1 MVRNVPGR
9 SRSCTRRRREA
20 GGQSLVEFAISLP
33 VLILMLA
40 LAYVGWQAVHTVI
53 ALNGA
58 ARAGA
63 VTAANDVRHGVS
75 QSQESTDVTGAVNG
89 EQGSTAFT
97 NVTYGTSCTS
107 ACVALRHALPGTRT
121 SVAMEVV
128 TVQSKIVSGMPLLPG
143 FTVTAQAG
151 VAP

>member
-1 MVRNVPGR
+1 M
-9 SRSCTRRRREA
+9 
-20 GGQSLVEFAISLP
+20 EFAVSMP
-33 VLILMLA
+33 VLILLLA
-40 LAYVGWQAVHTVI
+40 LAYVGWQALHTVI

-63 VTAANDVRHGVS
+63 VTAANDVRKGILLA
-75 QSQESTDVTGAVNG
+75 QEKTDVTNAVNA
-89 EQGSTAFT
+89 EQGSIAFA
-97 NVTYGTSCTS
+97 NVTYGTSCAS
-107 ACVALRHALPGTRT
+107 ACVALRHALPGSRT

-128 TVQSKIVSGMPLLPG
+128 TVQSKIISGVPLLSG

>member
-1 MVRNVPGR
+1 MVRNLPGR
-9 SRSCTRRRREA
+9 SRPWTRRRREA
-20 GGQSLVEFAISLP
+20 GGQSLVEFAVSMP
-33 VLILMLA
+33 VLILLLA
-40 LAYVGWQAVHTVI
+40 LAYVGWQALHTVI

-63 VTAANDVRHGVS
+63 VTAANDVRKGILLA
-75 QSQESTDVTGAVNG
+75 QEKTDVTNAVNA
-89 EQGSTAFT
+89 EQGSIAFA
-97 NVTYGTSCTS
+97 NVTYGTSCAS
-107 ACVALRHALPGTRT
+107 ACVALRHALPGSRT

-128 TVQSKIVSGMPLLPG
+128 TVQSKIISGVPLLSG

>member
-1 MVRNVPGR
+1 
-9 SRSCTRRRREA
+9 
-20 GGQSLVEFAISLP
+20 VEFAISLP
-33 VLILMLA
+33 VLILLLA
-40 LAYVGWQAVHTVI
+40 LAFVGWEAVHTVI

-75 QSQESTDVTGAVNG
+75 QFQESTDVTSAVNA
-89 EQGSTAFT
+89 EQGTTAFT

>member
-1 MVRNVPGR
+1 M
-9 SRSCTRRRREA
+9 
-20 GGQSLVEFAISLP
+20 EFAIALP
-33 VLILMLA
+33 VLILLLA
-40 LAYVGWQAVHTVI
+40 LADVGWQAIHTVI

-75 QSQESTDVTGAVNG
+75 QAQETTDVTSAVNA
-89 EQGSTAFT
+89 EQGSSAFT
-97 NVTYGTSCTS
+97 NVTYGTGCTS
-107 ACVALRHALPGTRT
+107 SCVALRHALPGTRT

-128 TVQSKIVSGMPLLPG
+128 TVQSKIVSGVPLLSG
-143 FTVTAQAG
+143 FIVTAQAG

>member
-1 MVRNVPGR
+1 M
-9 SRSCTRRRREA
+9 
-20 GGQSLVEFAISLP
+20 EFAISMP
-33 VLILMLA
+33 VLILLLA

-75 QSQESTDVTGAVNG
+75 QTQESADVTSAVNA
-89 EQGSTAFT
+89 EQGSTAFA
-97 NVTYGTSCTS
+97 NVTYGTTCTS

-128 TVQSKIVSGMPLLPG
+128 TVQSKIVSAVPLLPG

>member
-1 MVRNVPGR
+1 VVRDTRQPAR
-9 SRSCTRRRREA
+9 PCTRRRREA
-20 GGQSLVEFAISLP
+20 GGQSIVEFAISLP
-33 VLILMLA
+33 VLLLLLA
-40 LAYVGWQAVHTVI
+40 VAYVGWQAVHTVI

-63 VTAANDVRHGVS
+63 VTAANDVRKGIA
-75 QSQESTDVTGAVNG
+75 QSQETTDVTNAVNA
-89 EQGSTAFT
+89 EQGSAAFT
-97 NVTYGTSCTS
+97 NVTYGTVCASS
-107 ACVALRHALPGTRT
+107 CVALRHGLAGTRT

-128 TVQSKIVSGMPLLPG
+128 TVQSKIVSGLPLLSG

>member
-1 MVRNVPGR
+1 
-9 SRSCTRRRREA
+9 
-20 GGQSLVEFAISLP
+20 VEFAISLP
-33 VLILMLA
+33 VLILLLA
-40 LAYVGWQAVHTVI
+40 LAFVGWQAVHTVI

-75 QSQESTDVTGAVNG
+75 PIQESTDVTSAVNA

-128 TVQSKIVSGMPLLPG
+128 TVQSTIVSGMPLLPG

>member
-1 MVRNVPGR
+1 
-9 SRSCTRRRREA
+9 
-20 GGQSLVEFAISLP
+20 VEFAISLP
-33 VLILMLA
+33 VLLLLLA
-40 LAYVGWQAVHTVI
+40 VAYVGWQAVHTVI

-63 VTAANDVRHGVS
+63 VTAANDVRKGGVS
-75 QSQESTDVTGAVNG
+75 TSQEATDVTTAVNA
-89 EQGSTAFT
+89 EQGSTAFST
-97 NVTYGTSCTS
+97 VTYGTTCVSS
-107 ACVALRHALPGTRT
+107 CVALRHALAGSRT

-128 TVQSKIVSGMPLLPG
+128 TVQSKIVPGVPLLSG